1 MIQLNLTMINYHMK
15 GNFMNR
21 SKLIGATALASV
33 MAAGA
38 AHAEM
43 SINGYFAGTL
53 TDNDGGGL
61 ASTFSTNSIYVS
73 YSDSMDNGM
82 GVGLTMSVTATGIKT
97 SIGFDTG
104 MGTIGLGSNVD
115 VQVNSITFSVALDK
129 IGFMPLISV
138 DSMSGIIVTD
148 WYSLDD
154 GESRIK
160 INVRVVDQE
169 MTNESL
175 IVSLFT
181 QSLDGD
187 RWIDQGISS
196 EQSLKIK
203 ESILTSARSLKVAS
217 EL

>member
-1 MIQLNLTMINYHMK
+1 MKKCLISLLLLVFFVSCAQIKNLQDEPETYDSQGQKILTEKAEDRGINLPT
-15 GNFMNR
+15 GSTIIEDSGF
-21 SKLIGATALASV
+21 
-33 MAAGA
+33 
-38 AHAEM
+38 
-43 SINGYFAGTL
+43 SIL
-53 TDNDGGGL
+53 
-61 ASTFSTNSIYVS
+61 
-73 YSDSMDNGM
+73 DS
-82 GVGLTMSVTATGIKT
+82 
-97 SIGFDTG
+97 
-104 MGTIGLGSNVD
+104 IGLGSNVD

-129 IGFMPLISV
+129 IAFMPLISV

-175 IVSLFT
+175 VVSLFT
-181 QSLDGD
+181 QTLDGD
-187 RWIDQGISS
+187 RWIDQGINS

>member
-1 MIQLNLTMINYHMK
+1 MKKCLISLLLLVFFVSCAQIKNLQDEPETYDSQGQKILTEKAEDRGINLPT
-15 GNFMNR
+15 GSTIIEDSGF
-21 SKLIGATALASV
+21 
-33 MAAGA
+33 
-38 AHAEM
+38 
-43 SINGYFAGTL
+43 SIL
-53 TDNDGGGL
+53 
-61 ASTFSTNSIYVS
+61 
-73 YSDSMDNGM
+73 DS
-82 GVGLTMSVTATGIKT
+82 
-97 SIGFDTG
+97 
-104 MGTIGLGSNVD
+104 IGLGSNVD

-160 INVRVVDQE
+160 INIRVVDQE

-175 IVSLFT
+175 VVSLFT
-181 QSLDGD
+181 QTLDGD
-187 RWIDQGISS
+187 RWIDQGINS

-203 ESILTSARSLKVAS
+203 ESILTSARSLKIAS

>member
-1 MIQLNLTMINYHMK
+1 MKKSLISLLLLVFFVSCAQIKNLQDEPETYDSQGQKILTEKAEDRGINLPT
-15 GNFMNR
+15 GSTIIEDSGF
-21 SKLIGATALASV
+21 
-33 MAAGA
+33 
-38 AHAEM
+38 
-43 SINGYFAGTL
+43 SIL
-53 TDNDGGGL
+53 
-61 ASTFSTNSIYVS
+61 
-73 YSDSMDNGM
+73 DS
-82 GVGLTMSVTATGIKT
+82 
-97 SIGFDTG
+97 
-104 MGTIGLGSNVD
+104 IGLGSNVD

-160 INVRVVDQE
+160 INIRVVDQE

-175 IVSLFT
+175 VVSLFT
-181 QSLDGD
+181 QTLDGD
-187 RWIDQGISS
+187 RWIDQGINS

-203 ESILTSARSLKVAS
+203 ESILTSARSLKIAS